1 MAGTGL
7 VGRVRAGLALVS
19 PGGKSPVGEYD
30 FGLVAGLVPASEET
44 AVCLS
49 TQWRSRSRRTAPR
62 YEALSKLSAA
72 TAGFE
77 IRSAAI
83 VERDKGGHLHVP
95 EGGDTTAGAGPMGQV
110 EAPVGK

>member
-1 MAGTGL
+1 MPTL
-7 VGRVRAGLALVS
+7 PRA
-19 PGGKSPVGEYD
+19 GEYD

-72 TAGFE
+72 TAAFQ

-83 VERDKGGHLHVP
+83 VERDKDGHLHVP